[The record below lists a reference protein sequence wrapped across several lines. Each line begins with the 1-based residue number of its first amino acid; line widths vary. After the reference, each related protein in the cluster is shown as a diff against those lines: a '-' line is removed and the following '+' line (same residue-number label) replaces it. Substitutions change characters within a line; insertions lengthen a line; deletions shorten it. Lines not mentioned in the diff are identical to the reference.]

1 MRGHAWKLL
10 AIVGP
15 LVILAAF
22 GFGLT
27 RDPSAI
33 QSATVDKA
41 APEFDLPALHGD
53 GRIRLTEYKGRAL
66 VLNFWASWCVS
77 CRVEHDVLVD
87 LGHSFAGRG
96 DVAMLGINYRDT
108 ADAAQSFLARYG
120 AYPYPSGVDPRGRT
134 GIDFGVYGLP
144 ETYFIDAKGR
154 IQARHI
160 GPIDHDSAYGYL
172 REMDI
177 LP

>member
-1 MRGHAWKLL
+1 MRIHPWKIL

-27 RDPSAI
+27 RDPSTI
-33 QSATVDKA
+33 QSATVGKA
-41 APEFDLPALHGD
+41 APNFDLPALQGD
-53 GRIRLTEYKGRAL
+53 GRVRLGEYKGRIV

-77 CRVEHDVLVD
+77 CRIEHDVLIQ
-87 LGHSFAGRG
+87 LGHTFAGRS
-96 DVAMLGINYRDT
+96 DLAMLGINYRDT
-108 ADAAQSFLARYG
+108 ADAAQSYLERYG

-144 ETYFIDAKGR
+144 ETYFLDANGR
-154 IQARHI
+154 IHARHI
-160 GPIDHDSAYGYL
+160 GPIDRAAAHAIL
-172 REMDI
+172 REMGI
-177 LP
+177 AP